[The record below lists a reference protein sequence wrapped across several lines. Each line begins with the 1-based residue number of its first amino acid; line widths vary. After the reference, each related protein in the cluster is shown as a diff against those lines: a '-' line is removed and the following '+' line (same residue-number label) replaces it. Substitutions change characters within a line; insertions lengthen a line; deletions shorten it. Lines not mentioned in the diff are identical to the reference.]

1 MTNELHERFMA
12 EALALADEA
21 AAVGEVPVGALVIQG
36 ETVVGRGFNRRET
49 DNDPTA
55 HAEIMAL
62 REAAQT
68 LGSWRLDDCWMVV
81 TLEPCPMCAGALIMA
96 RIQLCVF
103 GCTDPKGGF
112 LGTLADLSTFEGLNH
127 HFDVVSGVQAEAC
140 SQRLKQFFRKLR
152 ESKS

>member
-1 MTNELHERFMA
+1 
-12 EALALADEA
+12 
-21 AAVGEVPVGALVIQG
+21 
-36 ETVVGRGFNRRET
+36 
-49 DNDPTA
+49 
-55 HAEIMAL
+55 
-62 REAAQT
+62 
-68 LGSWRLDDCWMVV
+68 
-81 TLEPCPMCAGALIMA
+81 MCAGALIMA

-127 HFDVVSGVQAEAC
+127 HFDVVSGVQADAC

>member
-1 MTNELHERFMA
+1 MTNELYERFMA

-21 AAVGEVPVGALVIQG
+21 ALAGEVPVGALVIRG
-36 ETVVGRGFNRRET
+36 EQIVGRGFNHRESL
-49 DNDPTA
+49 NDPTA

-62 REAAQT
+62 RDAAKN

-81 TLEPCPMCAGALIMA
+81 TLEPCPMCAGALVMA
-96 RIQLCVF
+96 RIERCVF

-112 LGTLADLSTFEGLNH
+112 LGTLADLSSFDGLNH
-127 HFDVVSGVQAEAC
+127 RFDVVGGIQADAC
-140 SQRLKQFFRKLR
+140 SQRLKQFFRNLR